1 MAKNNNDKKDNKK
14 KMPWKD
20 TYGSDDLATAQKEY
34 FKDVLGASSQYGNKL
49 YAQGLPG
56 ESKYTQAYYAGVP
69 SLYKYGD
76 KEQAQALGRSGDLY
90 GDYRRAGEYDK
101 TKFKDFESKYGKA
114 GKYDAME
121 LEDLRRDYRETG
133 QYDPSEFSRSDYRTQ
148 NIQERMSPYEQLVAD
163 RQRARL
169 KRTYDEARGERE
181 LQAARAGAFGGSGAA
196 IQEEL
201 ARRNYA
207 EQLADLDAQSLQ
219 SGYEAAVQ
227 LYGKEVADRMAAETA
242 EEQSRQFG
250 KGVEFQGLE
259 GVLSA
264 RQLEE
269 QSRQFG
275 KQAEFQGIEGAMAA
289 RQQTAAQI
297 AAAKEAEL
305 AGLAGQS
312 ESARLQAALA
322 EQKKNMQLTNLAAMQ
337 QAGAQKEAYKL
348 ARQEY
353 PLRVAAQQAAIAAQP
368 ASMAQAQMLKDK
380 NSGTSTWGNILGG
393 AATLGGVA
401 QGLGAMGFSPFG
413 RDGGLIPRDLRRY
426 AGGGLADLQ
435 PQYYSKYER

>member
-1 MAKNNNDKKDNKK
+1 MAKSDKKDKNKK
-14 KMPWKD
+14 KPWKG

-34 FKDVLGASSQYGNKL
+34 FKDVLGAAGYYGNRL
-49 YAQGLPG
+49 YGRGLPG
-56 ESKYTQAYYAGVP
+56 ESRYTKAYYAGVP

-76 KEQAQALGRSGDLY
+76 KEQAQALGRTGSLY

-101 TKFKDFESKYGKA
+101 TKFADFERKYGKA
-114 GKYDAME
+114 GDYD
-121 LEDLRRDYRETG
+121 TG
-133 QYDPSEFSRSDYRTQ
+133 QFERADYTTQ
-148 NIQERMSPYEQLVAD
+148 NIQERMSPYEQLVAE
-163 RQRARL
+163 RNRARL

-181 LQAARAGAFGGSGAA
+181 AQAARSGAFGGSGAA

-207 EQLADLDAQSLQ
+207 EQLKDLDAQSLQ
-219 SGYEAAVQ
+219 AAFESGAG
-227 LYGKEVADRMAAETA
+227 LYSKEIADRLAAQQA

-250 KGVEFQGLE
+250 KG
-259 GVLSA
+259 
-264 RQLEE
+264 
-269 QSRQFG
+269 
-275 KQAEFQGIEGAMAA
+275 AEFQGIEGAMAA
-289 RQQTAAQI
+289 RQQTAAQV

-305 AGLAGQS
+305 AGLAGQMDA
-312 ESARLQAALA
+312 ARQQAALA
-322 EQKKNMQLTNLAAMQ
+322 EQRKNMQITNLAAMQ
-337 QAGAQKEAYKL
+337 QAGAQKEAYNL
-348 ARQEY
+348 ASQEY

-368 ASMAQAQMLKDK
+368 AAMAQAQMMKDK

>member
-1 MAKNNNDKKDNKK
+1 MAKNDNKDKNKKD
-14 KMPWKD
+14 KMPFKD
-20 TYGSDDLATAQKEY
+20 KYGSDDLATAQKEY

-49 YAQGLPG
+49 YLEGLPG

-76 KEQAQALGRSGDLY
+76 KEQAKALSRSGNLY
-90 GDYRRAGEYDK
+90 KDYGKAGEYDK
-101 TKFKDFESKYGKA
+101 TKFADFERKYGRA
-114 GKYDAME
+114 GDYD
-121 LEDLRRDYRETG
+121 TG
-133 QYDPSEFSRSDYRTQ
+133 QFEQADYTTQ
-148 NIQERMSPYEQLVAD
+148 NIQERMSPYEQLVAE
-163 RQRARL
+163 RNRARL

-181 LQAARAGAFGGSGAA
+181 AQAARAGAFGGSGAA

-207 EQLADLDAQSLQ
+207 EQLKDLDAQSLQ
-219 SGYEAAVQ
+219 AAFESGAGLYSKEIADLLAAQ
-227 LYGKEVADRMAAETA
+227 GM

-250 KGVEFQGLE
+250 KGV
-259 GVLSA
+259 
-264 RQLEE
+264 
-269 QSRQFG
+269 
-275 KQAEFQGIEGAMAA
+275 EFQGIEGAMAA

-312 ESARLQAALA
+312 DSARLQAALA
-322 EQKKNMQLTNLAAMQ
+322 EQRKNMQITNLGAMQ
-337 QAGAQKEAYKL
+337 GAGAQKEAYKL
-348 ARQEY
+348 AKQEY

-368 ASMAQAQMLKDK
+368 ASMAQAQMMKDK
-380 NSGTSTWGNILGG
+380 NSGSSTFGNILGG
-393 AATLGGVA
+393 VAVGGGLLQAAGGLGGIANAASTV
-401 QGLGAMGFSPFG
+401 GGWF